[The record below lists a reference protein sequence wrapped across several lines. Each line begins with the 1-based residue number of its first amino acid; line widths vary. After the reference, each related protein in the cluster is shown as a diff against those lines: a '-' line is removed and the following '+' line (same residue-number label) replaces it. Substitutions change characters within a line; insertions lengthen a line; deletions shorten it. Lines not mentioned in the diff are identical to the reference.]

1 MTKRKRDIT
10 QEELMILQ
18 VLPMLNDFDIKNF
31 FYLYNIVAKRKGKY
45 HNIVSS
51 DIECCAKKCN
61 TVKKNIYLTIGVLE
75 KYGLID
81 KEADVSLDLDENN
94 FDMSSVDYDEDV
106 FFNSLS
112 EKLYGYAQVLFL
124 E

>member
-1 MTKRKRDIT
+1 
-10 QEELMILQ
+10 
-18 VLPMLNDFDIKNF
+18 ML
-31 FYLYNIVAKRKGKY
+31 REKG
-45 HNIVSS
+45 
-51 DIECCAKKCN
+51 N